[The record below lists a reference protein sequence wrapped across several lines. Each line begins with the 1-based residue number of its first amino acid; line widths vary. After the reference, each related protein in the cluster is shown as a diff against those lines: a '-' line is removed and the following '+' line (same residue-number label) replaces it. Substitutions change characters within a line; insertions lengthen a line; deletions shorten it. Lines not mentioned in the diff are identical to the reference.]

1 MASTLRRYQC
11 VYAYKR
17 VSGKWRAQ
25 VMSPSPARTT
35 KFLGI
40 FDTQVMAAKAVAK
53 YLRVPLNEL
62 LLRKTKVA
70 NVVSRPTRTHHYVIY
85 HTKNGTWV
93 QDR

>member
-1 MASTLRRYQC
+1 
-11 VYAYKR
+11 
-17 VSGKWRAQ
+17 
-25 VMSPSPARTT
+25 
-35 KFLGI
+35 
-40 FDTQVMAAKAVAK
+40 MAAKAVAK

-62 LLRKTKVA
+62 LLRKTKVAKVA